1 MTTMPDGGV
10 LALDLSAT
18 VIGWACAPLT
28 WKQPEFGYWTLPKI
42 GGVGA
47 RYAAFVDKVNDTMD
61 AWNPAHVVIENP
73 LPPNVPNTNVDT
85 MMQIYAIVGFV
96 HEACFRHSVPFHG
109 CHVDTIRT
117 NVMGR
122 CRWVK
127 GETKS
132 AVVQFCRQELKLD
145 VTDHNAA
152 DAIICW
158 HDYRQKILGIP
169 SAKQPL
175 FRWDLAD

>member
-1 MTTMPDGGV
+1 MTTMPFGGV

-18 VIGWACAPLT
+18 VIGWACAPLA
-28 WKQPEFGYWTLPKI
+28 WKQPEFNHWTVAGL
-42 GGVGA
+42 GGEGA
-47 RYAAFVDKVNDTMD
+47 TYARWVDKINDVLDEWKPTD
-61 AWNPAHVVIENP
+61 IVYERP
-73 LPPNVPNTNVDT
+73 LPPIAQTSSIT
-85 MMQIYAIVGFV
+85 AEQIYAILGALKEAAWRHDNTPV
-96 HEACFRHSVPFHG
+96 HGE
-109 CHVDTIRT
+109 HVDTIRT
-117 NVMGR
+117 NVIGR
-122 CRWVK
+122 CRWAK

-158 HDYRQKILGIP
+158 HDYRQKIIGIP
-169 SAKQPL
+169 SAKRPL